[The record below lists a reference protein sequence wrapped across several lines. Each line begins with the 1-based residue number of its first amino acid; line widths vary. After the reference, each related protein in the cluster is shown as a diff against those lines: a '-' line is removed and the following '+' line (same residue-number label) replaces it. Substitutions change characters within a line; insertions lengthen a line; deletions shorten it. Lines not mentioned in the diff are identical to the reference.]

1 MNEAAMKLI
10 QEAVLRAL
18 KKSPADVAFYQEQID
33 DPFLSAAYRMSLRK
47 AVDEWRQTLD
57 AGNFL

>member
-33 DPFLSAAYRMSLRK
+33 DPSLSAAYRMSLRK
-47 AVDEWRQTLD
+47 AVNEWRQTLD